1 MAKNRFWW
9 LTPLYWILVALPL
22 GAAFWVFLRLP
33 AMISIAPGITIP
45 SGRGGVFLLPA
56 VNGVLSVVLYLL
68 TGRLAKSIAKKA
80 LEEERQ
86 TDIAQVLPA
95 IRVFFMVWLS
105 AMAGA
110 VVYGFHIMD
119 TGRMT
124 SALLGRVI
132 AFVPGGG
139 AALLAL
145 RLPHATKNSTLALR
159 WNSTEQSPQVWLRI
173 HRLAARTLYLT
184 GVVMV
189 ASAFLTSGIWAA
201 VAAGVALGSAMFGL
215 YLYARWLYEDE
226 FRK

>member
-1 MAKNRFWW
+1 M
-9 LTPLYWILVALPL
+9 PLYWLLAALPL
-22 GAAFWVFLRLP
+22 GAAFWVFLHLP
-33 AMISIAPGITIP
+33 AMISIAPGIMIP
-45 SGRGGVFLLPA
+45 SGRVGVFLLPA
-56 VNGVLSVVLYLL
+56 INGVLSVVFYLL
-68 TGRLAKSIAKKA
+68 TGRLAMSIEKQA
-80 LEEERQ
+80 LDEERQ

-95 IRVFFMVWLS
+95 IRVFFMAWLS
-105 AMAGA
+105 AMALA

-132 AFVPGGG
+132 AFVPGVG

-159 WNSTEQSPQVWLRI
+159 WNATEQSPQVWLRV
-173 HRLAARTLYLT
+173 HRLAARILYLT
-184 GVVMV
+184 GIIMV
-189 ASAFLTSGIWAA
+189 ASAFLASGLWAA
-201 VAAGVALGSAMFGL
+201 VTAGVALGSAVFGL